1 MKQNE
6 PAGPSST
13 VSARPSALFQK
24 EYVVLGYCDWT
35 IQGFCFDCVKI
46 EFMKKFGTRAF
57 TLIELLVVIS
67 IIGLLASIV
76 LVSLNSARDKA
87 RIAADQEFEA
97 TSYHTLGANLLVYWP
112 MNEGAGITLN
122 DLSGNGNTA
131 TYTYS
136 GGATWAPN
144 SPTGNGSSP
153 LFNNGP
159 YFVTGVVKDL
169 SPSVVTVSA
178 WVNISAYGTWNRFVN
193 NNWVWNGWLLF
204 TDPSGDPLFGVG
216 QTNTQYV
223 ASGPVLSLN
232 KWYFLLGT
240 YDGSNVSLYVDGKL
254 GNSVPLSN
262 ANMTVGAGLDTG
274 NGVIGM
280 VSDVRVYTQAVTAM
294 GAAKLYAEALRTG
307 PSLAMKH

>member
-1 MKQNE
+1 
-6 PAGPSST
+6 
-13 VSARPSALFQK
+13 
-24 EYVVLGYCDWT
+24 
-35 IQGFCFDCVKI
+35 
-46 EFMKKFGTRAF
+46 MKKSGTRAF

-144 SPTGNGSSP
+144 SPTGNG
-153 LFNNGP
+153 
-159 YFVTGVVKDL
+159 
-169 SPSVVTVSA
+169 
-178 WVNISAYGTWNRFVN
+178 
-193 NNWVWNGWLLF
+193 
-204 TDPSGDPLFGVG
+204 
-216 QTNTQYV
+216 
-223 ASGPVLSLN
+223 
-232 KWYFLLGT
+232 
-240 YDGSNVSLYVDGKL
+240 
-254 GNSVPLSN
+254 
-262 ANMTVGAGLDTG
+262 
-274 NGVIGM
+274 VIGM
-280 VSDVRVYTQAVTAM
+280 VSDVRVYNQAVTAM
-294 GAAKLYAEALRTG
+294 GAAGLYAEALQTG